1 MKDFIQEH
9 SLICKGYTLLFQNF
23 SHIFNKR
30 PLHHT
35 LNLWFVLQRDE
46 QKGISMFHNW
56 WVVEGT
62 GCSTNSTLNV
72 HQMIFKR
79 IHVFLFKFM
88 LMICVFN
95 YLKSFESS
103 SSKNNLYI
111 VWSIHQKHENF
122 RDGWAECQGHHTTEA
137 RQNK

>member
-1 MKDFIQEH
+1 M
-9 SLICKGYTLLFQNF
+9 
-23 SHIFNKR
+23 
-30 PLHHT
+30 
-35 LNLWFVLQRDE
+35 
-46 QKGISMFHNW
+46 
-56 WVVEGT
+56 EGT

-122 RDGWAECQGHHTTEA
+122 RDGWAECQGHHTKEG
-137 RQNK
+137 RQNKQLSVMFYKIAQIILKYEKIGPISPL